1 MKKYIY
7 LHIFEYLFIQHV
19 KSNGEGEVEGRG
31 RGKEGKEIDKGNGK
45 VKEKESGEKERDR
58 EGKGKRIG
66 KVKRREG
73 KEWEGKA
80 ISFPFPLLSYVIQ

>member
-1 MKKYIY
+1 M
-7 LHIFEYLFIQHV
+7 
-19 KSNGEGEVEGRG
+19 
-31 RGKEGKEIDKGNGK
+31 GKRKGI
-45 VKEKESGEKERDR
+45 EKGKERDR

-73 KEWEGKA
+73 KEWEVKA